1 MPKYR
6 ITFSEEQYGFIYFS
20 ATNEAEAQSLLEQV
34 RDYELDVEDLPEVVV
49 KVKNG
54 QCEYDTLEE
63 VN

>member
-1 MPKYR
+1 MPNYR
-6 ITFSEEQYGFIYFS
+6 ITFSEEQYGYIYFS
-20 ATNEAEAQSLLEQV
+20 ATSEAEAQSLLEQV
-34 RDYELDVEDLPEVVV
+34 RDYEIEIEDLPEVVV